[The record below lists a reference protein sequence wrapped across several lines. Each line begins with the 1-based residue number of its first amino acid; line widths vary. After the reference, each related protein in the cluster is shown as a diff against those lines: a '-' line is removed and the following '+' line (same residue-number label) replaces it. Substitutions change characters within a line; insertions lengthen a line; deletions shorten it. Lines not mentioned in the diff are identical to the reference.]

1 MIIKVCGMK
10 YPDNISDLSMLPIDF
25 IGMIFYEKSPRY
37 VSDLQ
42 PEEIN
47 TRGKELVGVFVNA
60 SETEIMQMTNK
71 YNLDLIQL
79 HGSESPEFCKKLNE
93 TMPVIKAFSIADASD
108 FEQTKEYEGLW
119 GYFLFDTKTPQYGG
133 SGQKFDWQ
141 ILKEYKGSMPFLL
154 SGGISIDDVEAI
166 KQIKHPRFEGIDLN
180 SRFEIEPGLKDINK
194 LSTALCALITNH

>member
-1 MIIKVCGMK
+1 MIIKVCGIK
-10 YPDNISDLSMLPIDF
+10 HPDNISDLSKLPIDF

-37 VSDLQ
+37 VNNLH

-47 TRGKELVGVFVNA
+47 IRGKELVGVFVNA
-60 SETEIMQMTNK
+60 SETEIIQTTNK

-93 TMPVIKAFSIADASD
+93 TVPVIKAFSIAGASD
-108 FEQTKEYEGLW
+108 FEQTKNYEGLW

-141 ILKEYKGSMPFLL
+141 ILEEYKGNMPFLL
-154 SGGISIDDVEAI
+154 SGGISVDDAEAI
-166 KQIKHPRFEGIDLN
+166 KKINHPRFAGIDLN
-180 SRFEIEPGLKDINK
+180 SRFETEPGLKDINLLHQFIK
-194 LSTALCALITNH
+194 NLEK